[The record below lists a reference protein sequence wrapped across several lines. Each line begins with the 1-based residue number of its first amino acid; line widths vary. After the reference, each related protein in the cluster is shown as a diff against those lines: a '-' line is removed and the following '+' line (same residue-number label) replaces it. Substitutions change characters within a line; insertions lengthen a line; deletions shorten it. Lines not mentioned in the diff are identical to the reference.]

1 MKAGEPWARP
11 ESAAIMA
18 RSSSE
23 AADLILLTKDA
34 KIRLIGTLRREG
46 QTLFSENLFCA
57 DCQLSVVKQA
67 KQDTPVREPDAPPLP
82 STYREEAY

>member
-34 KIRLIGTLRREG
+34 KDTVGTLR
-46 QTLFSENLFCA
+46 
-57 DCQLSVVKQA
+57 
-67 KQDTPVREPDAPPLP
+67 
-82 STYREEAY
+82 